1 MDDRYIKIEKVGE
14 GTFGVVYRGRDQKTG
29 CVVALK
35 KFRIQNQFAGG
46 GSSMPGIPYTAIRE
60 ISILKRINN
69 KNIVKLLD
77 TVQSENNIYLKFL
90 WQLMNGVCFCHSN
103 RILHRDLKPHNLLID
118 SNGNLKLADFGL
130 ARVCSLP
137 IKAYTHEVV
146 TLWYRAPEIL
156 LGCQQYST
164 GVDIW
169 SVACIF
175 AEMFLKDALFRGG
188 SEIDQL
194 FKIFSL
200 LGTPNENTWPG
211 VSNLPNYK
219 VIFPNWAAKPLK
231 SRIPN
236 LNYEAID
243 LLENMLVYEPNKR
256 ISAKLAL
263 YHPYFDS
270 YNQRKRIIH

>member
-90 WQLMNGVCFCHSN
+90 WQLMNGVCFCHSH
-103 RILHRDLKPHNLLID
+103 RILHQDLKPHNLLID
-118 SNGNLKLADFGL
+118 SNGNLKLADFGS

-137 IKAYTHEVV
+137 IKAHTHEVV

-175 AEMFLKDALFRGG
+175 AEICIYGRHVK
-188 SEIDQL
+188 
-194 FKIFSL
+194 
-200 LGTPNENTWPG
+200 T
-211 VSNLPNYK
+211 
-219 VIFPNWAAKPLK
+219 
-231 SRIPN
+231 
-236 LNYEAID
+236 
-243 LLENMLVYEPNKR
+243 LENMGLTEDNIDGMCEGMDKYSTKWLNEKYPKYQKTIIEGYELPDFNNNNGQQDKAIINLVRELQELGQPSSE
-256 ISAKLAL
+256 IL
-263 YHPYFDS
+263 
-270 YNQRKRIIH
+270 QRSNLRSNCKPM

>member
-69 KNIVKLLD
+69 KNI
-77 TVQSENNIYLKFL
+77 KFL

-270 YNQRKRIIH
+270 YNQRK